1 MRAVLLI
8 PCEAILYVLAG
19 LMGVTASG
27 LRWAAQKTLD
37 FAEYVE
43 DVRRGG

>member
-8 PCEAILYVLAG
+8 PCEFALYLAAG
-19 LMGVTASG
+19 LIGVTASG
-27 LRWAAQKTLD
+27 LRWVAQKTLD